1 MMKAAVLHTR
11 SDARAARSHLPVSFD
26 TSYAR
31 FGDDLLLFGKD
42 SSVEETT
49 RLASTYGWEVREDP
63 TTLRDRPYLVVQ
75 IGNLF
80 QRTHPDVPVLLNKGR
95 YLAVS
100 LLSEQ
105 AEALMAEEE
114 PCYTI
119 RPLEDNEVVFRIAR
133 ATAARAQSVTWVRD
147 IVNNLSR
154 ERLEQNLAHL
164 VSYTTRRSTSSQY
177 PQAAEWAQAQLS
189 ALGYTTRLAP
199 IAVGTR
205 SSCNVI
211 ADKPGG
217 GTSERHLIIV
227 TAHLDSINI
236 AGGPAG
242 VAPGADDNG
251 SGSAGLLEIAHL
263 LREQRTTHDL
273 RFILFG
279 GEEQGLYGSKQYVAS
294 LAALERQRIR
304 AVLNM
309 DMVATVNTAL
319 PTVLIEGAGVSR
331 TVIDGLV
338 SAASAYTQLTV
349 QTSLEPYNSDHV
361 PFIDAGIP
369 AVLTIEGT
377 DSANSNVHTAS
388 DTLDHIRYDLMLEIL
403 RMNTAFIAEAVGQE
417 GERAMFTN
425 HDQQPFASA
434 NTNLG
439 NELIAA
445 LRNLPFQFSGRYTYN
460 GGASAR
466 AGRGFVDVE
475 SGQSTV
481 ALTNPIYRLD
491 EPVYVHEDD
500 GVSLAERSTDE
511 LRFTLHVDIDGNNP
525 LNVVSGTV
533 ALGPSIPGVAFPHF
547 IGRVSSH
554 TQNVGG
560 LTVTVDSFKFGWPD
574 SIDNIDQLTIELSG
588 SPLINPT
595 AKVTFE
601 DTMQHH
607 SFGPYVAMQE
617 SMDFREVEVEVDR
630 EANAVPVEP
639 VSTSVHPDRPTDLPE
654 EELTLEKAFAK
665 AGVRITRSSRSG
677 TVTDGAGTDNRWNY
691 AELHDSMQLH
701 WAAFANKPQWK
712 MWIFLAELADSDSL
726 GGVMFDG
733 EIDEPGGVDRQGT
746 AIFTRCPFFHTVQGE
761 YIRANPPE
769 EEAVRRELFFNLI
782 HETGHAFNL
791 AHSFQKGLG
800 GGWKAPS
807 WMPMRTNNQAL
818 SWMNYPDSAT
828 PGGAGFN
835 ASWFYKRFRFT
846 FDSGELLFLRHAPET
861 YVEMGGEAWFQNHG
875 RVARTSVDNRLELK
889 VRSLKQ
895 MYEYGE
901 PVLVELRLRNVSGQ
915 TLTVSPNLDPSDGL
929 VEIAVTNPRGER
941 RPFLPVDHT
950 RTILVP
956 VALQP
961 GGAGIY
967 QSVDLTMGSYGFS
980 FKEPG
985 AYRIEASFTNAY
997 GGAAAA
1003 VMQIYVRSPANYD
1016 VVPIVHELF
1025 DARVGL
1031 TLYVEGTRVLEEVND
1046 KLDWVNRKLSDEVGA
1061 HNPISRHLTTV
1072 RFKPLATPSKVVD
1085 PSTRSI
1091 RAYAEEPDIFVRE
1104 LHPVIMEQPEVTA
1117 NTMGH
1122 IWYKDVV
1129 DAYTEAAI
1137 TAGEVGKAEEAQQQM
1152 IHMFKKREVVSNV
1165 VGSAES
1171 RLKDLKAGTMRSGE
1185 AVHARSKK

>member
-1 MMKAAVLHTR
+1 MKAAVLHTP
-11 SDARAARSHLPVSFD
+11 SASRAARPNLPVSSD

-31 FGDDLLLFGKD
+31 FGDDLLLFGND
-42 SSVEETT
+42 SSLEETT
-49 RLASTYGWEVREDP
+49 RLAREYGLEVRED
-63 TTLRDRPYLVVQ
+63 LQALKGRPYLVVQ

-80 QRTHPDVPVLLNKGR
+80 QRKHPDVSVILNKGR

-100 LLSEQ
+100 LSSEQ

-114 PCYTI
+114 LCYKI
-119 RPLEDNEVVFRIAR
+119 RPLEDNEVVFRVEST
-133 ATAARAQSVTWVRD
+133 TAARSQPVTWIRD
-147 IVNNLSR
+147 MINNLSR
-154 ERLEQNLAHL
+154 QRIEQNLTHL
-164 VSYTTRRSTSSQY
+164 VSYPTRRSTSSHY
-177 PQAAEWAQAQLS
+177 RQAAGWAKDRLS
-189 ALGYTTRLAP
+189 EMGYTTRLEQ
-199 IAVGTR
+199 IAVGTQ
-205 SSCNVI
+205 SSFNVI

-236 AGGPAG
+236 SGGSSG

-263 LREQRTTHDL
+263 LREQRATHDL
-273 RFILFG
+273 RLILFG
-279 GEEQGLYGSKQYVAS
+279 AEEQGLYGSKQYVAS
-294 LAALERQRIR
+294 LAAPERQRVR
-304 AVLNM
+304 AVINM

-319 PTVLIEGAGVSR
+319 PTVLIEGADVSR

-369 AVLTIEGT
+369 AVLTIEGA

-388 DTLDHIRYDLMLEIL
+388 DTLDHINYDLMLEIL
-403 RMNTAFIAEAVGQE
+403 RMNTSFIAEALGKE
-417 GERAMFTN
+417 GEIAMSTHN
-425 HDQQPFASA
+425 DQQHDAPADNTLGSA
-434 NTNLG
+434 LM
-439 NELIAA
+439 EA
-445 LRNLPFQFSGRYTYN
+445 LRNLPFQFSGRYQYN

-466 AGRGFVDVE
+466 VGRGFVDLE
-475 SGQSTV
+475 SGQSTAV
-481 ALTNPIYRLD
+481 LRNPIYRLE
-491 EPVYVHEDD
+491 EPVYISEDD
-500 GVSLAERSTDE
+500 SPSLPERSTDE
-511 LRFTLHVDIDGNNP
+511 LHFTLHVDIDGNHP

-547 IGRVSSH
+547 IGRVSSN
-554 TQNVGG
+554 TQNAGG
-560 LTVTVDSFKFGWPD
+560 LTLTVDSFKFEWPD
-574 SIDNIDQLTIELSG
+574 SIYHIDRLTVELSG
-588 SPLINPT
+588 SPLVTPT
-595 AKVTFE
+595 AKVTFQ
-601 DTMQHH
+601 DTVQNH
-607 SFGPYVAMQE
+607 SFGPYVATQE
-617 SMDFREVEVEVDR
+617 SMYFREVEVEVDR
-630 EANAVPVEP
+630 EANAIPVEP
-639 VSTSVHPDRPTDLPE
+639 VSTAVHPDRPTDLPE

-665 AGVRITRSSRSG
+665 AGVRITRSSGSG
-677 TVTDGAGTDNRWNY
+677 TVTDGAGTNNRWNY

-733 EIDEPGGVDRQGT
+733 DIDEPGGVDRQGT

-807 WMPMRTNNQAL
+807 WMPLSTNNQAL

-835 ASWFYKRFRFT
+835 ASWFYKRFRFN
-846 FDSGELLFLRHAPET
+846 FDKGELLFLRHASET
-861 YVEMGGEAWFQNHG
+861 YIEMGGEAWFENHG
-875 RVARTSVDNRLELK
+875 RIARASVDHRLELR

-901 PVLVELRLRNVSGQ
+901 PILVELRLRNASGQ
-915 TLTVSPNLDPSDGL
+915 SVTVFPNLDPSDGL
-929 VEIAVTNPRGER
+929 VEIAITNPRGER

-950 RTILVP
+950 RTILSPLVLEP
-956 VALQP
+956 DRR
-961 GGAGIY
+961 GIY
-967 QSVDLTMGSYGFS
+967 QLVDLTMGSYGFS

-985 AYRIEASFTNAY
+985 AYRIEASFTNVY

-1003 VMQIYVRSPANYD
+1003 VRQVYVRPPANYD

-1031 TLYVEGTRVLEEVND
+1031 TLYVDGTRVMEEVND
-1046 KLDWVNRKLSDEVGA
+1046 KLAWVDRKLSVALGVC
-1061 HNPISRHLTTV
+1061 NPISRHLTTV

-1085 PSTRSI
+1085 PTTRSI
-1091 RAYAEEPDIFVRE
+1091 REYAEEPDTFVRE
-1104 LHPVIMEQPEVTA
+1104 MHPVIMEQPEVTA

-1122 IWYKDVV
+1122 IWYKDVI
-1129 DAYTEAAI
+1129 DTYTKAAVKV
-1137 TAGEVGKAEEAQQQM
+1137 GELRRAEEAQQQM
-1152 IHMFKKREVVSNV
+1152 VNMFKKRGVVSSV
-1165 VGSAES
+1165 VEDCES
-1171 RLKDLKAGTMRSGE
+1171 RLRDIKAG
-1185 AVHARSKK
+1185 AARSS